1 MGTAAISPHNLLP
14 CFSILP
20 LANYFFNVWPKN
32 LTKDLSHSWLLRF
45 LLPHFLTLNFS
56 LVQRLSVVRRC
67 SDFPQPIYSFPF
79 LPQWFQVTLLL
90 YDSTRMRQL
99 LSKSVVIDDD
109 DDDEYPWRQNAH
121 KYYIHLTL
129 SLFLFLWFILGNYWV
144 FSVYLPNFIPPFHQ
158 PQDYCDKT
166 LYIFAVGV
174 LIISHTVLFLLIFC
188 SCCIY
193 FFSRQR
199 YSSEED

>member
-1 MGTAAISPHNLLP
+1 
-14 CFSILP
+14 
-20 LANYFFNVWPKN
+20 
-32 LTKDLSHSWLLRF
+32 
-45 LLPHFLTLNFS
+45 
-56 LVQRLSVVRRC
+56 
-67 SDFPQPIYSFPF
+67 
-79 LPQWFQVTLLL
+79 
-90 YDSTRMRQL
+90 MRQL

-193 FFSRQR
+193 CFSRQR
-199 YSSEED
+199 FSSEED